1 MSIASISSSFVTA
14 VRERAAPDSPT
25 PAGPVAEV
33 QGGAHKG
40 GRRHELV
47 DAMQQVL
54 GVDGVDSKAEQQAV
68 FRFAHALMHDLRN
81 IDASAD
87 GPTPAAGRAWGRRS
101 YNDLPQR
108 LEALATASAAPAPA
122 SAATPPA
129 AELPALP
136 VPLTPTPPTAISAA
150 STSVPAADLLLQ
162 PDPLTAT
169 SAALHLMQVPTSR
182 LLEAYA
188 ALRQALGDGDA
199 APSAPSTT
207 PTETPTETPDASRVA
222 LAEFLT
228 RLSTTLTADAP
239 ASLPTGSLLNVR
251 A

>member
-1 MSIASISSSFVTA
+1 MSIASISSGFVTA

-25 PAGPVAEV
+25 LAGPVAEV
-33 QGGAHKG
+33 QGAHKG

-54 GVDGVDSKAEQQAV
+54 GVDGVDGVDSKAEQQAV
-68 FRFAHALMHDLRN
+68 FRFAHALMHDLRK
-81 IDASAD
+81 IDASVD
-87 GPTPAAGRAWGRRS
+87 SPTPAAGRAWGRRS

-122 SAATPPA
+122 SPATPPA

-136 VPLTPTPPTAISAA
+136 VPPTTAPPTATSAA
-150 STSVPAADLLLQ
+150 SASVPAADLPLQ

-188 ALRQALGDGDA
+188 ALRQALSDGDA

-207 PTETPTETPDASRVA
+207 PTPTPDASRAA